1 MMRQKECD
9 MIKSFL
15 PISSDSHF
23 PIQNLPYGVFRTTK
37 RSPRIGV
44 AIGDYIFDL
53 KEAESGGLLNDID
66 GLVEGVFQG
75 QTLNVFMGL
84 GPAVWSAVRG
94 RLQGLLGE
102 ESVLAGDEELRSK
115 LLVSMSVATMLNPV
129 SIGDYTDFYS
139 SMEHAINVGTMYRGR
154 ENALQ
159 PNWKHLPVGYHGRS
173 SSIFA
178 GNGNIRRPKGQVLLD
193 GTPTY
198 VATGKLDF
206 ELETAFFIG
215 VGNRIGDQID
225 ITRAEDYV
233 FGMVLM
239 NDWSARDIQKWEY
252 IPLGPFL
259 GKSFYTSISPWVVT
273 MEALKDFKVSPPTQD
288 PQPLPYLQDP
298 SPVTYDIQ
306 LEVQLRPS
314 GYQQFKSICRTNQKF
329 LYWTMAQQLTHHT
342 SNGCNLR
349 TGDLLGSGTI
359 SGPSPSS
366 LGCLLELTE
375 DGNKT
380 IQFENGV
387 SRTYLEDGDT
397 VRLTGFAQGDGYKV
411 GFGDLINSI
420 EPADL

>member
-1 MMRQKECD
+1 
-9 MIKSFL
+9 MIRSFI
-15 PISSDSHF
+15 PVAQDSHF

-53 KEAESGGLLNDID
+53 KEVEAGGFLSGIEGLPD
-66 GLVEGVFQG
+66 GVFQG
-75 QTLNVFMGL
+75 QALNAFMGS

-94 RLQGLLGE
+94 RLQALLGE
-102 ESVLAGDEELRSK
+102 ESVLAADEELRSR

-139 SMEHAINVGTMYRGR
+139 SLEHAINVGTMYRGR

-178 GNGNIRRPKGQVLLD
+178 GNGNVRRPMGQVLLEN
-193 GTPTY
+193 TPAY
-198 VATGKLDF
+198 IATQKLDF
-206 ELETAFFIG
+206 ELETAFFVG
-215 VGNRIGDQID
+215 VGNRIGEKID
-225 ITRAEDYV
+225 IARAEEHV

-252 IPLGPFL
+252 VPLGPFL
-259 GKSFYTSISPWVVT
+259 GKNFHTSISPWVVT
-273 MEALKDFKVSPPTQD
+273 MEALKPFKVSPPPQD
-288 PQPLPYLQDP
+288 PLPLPYLQDP
-298 SPVTYDIQ
+298 SPFTFDIA
-306 LEVQLRPS
+306 LEVQIRPAGHNEFS
-314 GYQQFKSICRTNQKF
+314 TICRTNHKY
-329 LYWTMAQQLTHHT
+329 LYWTISQQLTHHA

-366 LGCLLELTE
+366 LGCLLELTQ
-375 DGNKT
+375 DGKNPVS
-380 IQFENGV
+380 FGEGV

-397 VRLTGFAQGDGYKV
+397 VRMTGYVTGDGFNI
-411 GFGDLINSI
+411 GFGELINSI
-420 EPADL
+420 EPA